1 MTVRRIIP
9 LQNKTSQDDTVWLVH
24 AEPCLMPPKMEF
36 PSRGQAE
43 TYVTMLESVD
53 IEWYSIIERYATS
66 TPANKRAE
74 MVEAGRKAYTKSF
87 TRG

>member
-9 LQNKTSQDDTVWLVH
+9 LQNKEPQDDTRWLVD
-24 AEPCLMPPKMEF
+24 AEPCLMPPNMTF

-53 IEWYSIIERYATS
+53 LDWYNIIEVT
-66 TPANKRAE
+66 
-74 MVEAGRKAYTKSF
+74 V
-87 TRG
+87 

>member
-1 MTVRRIIP
+1 
-9 LQNKTSQDDTVWLVH
+9 
-24 AEPCLMPPKMEF
+24 MPPKMEF